1 MFAMLVGTPPF
12 ETKSLGRTYAKIAAN
27 EYEIPERLSP
37 SAKTFIA
44 MLLNPEP
51 KNRGHLHHSGR
62 ASPGM
67 SVLTGPNWTGSDPD
81 LGTSAVIRVIEQ
93 CCFNIVPDPFN
104 GQTVNFISKP
114 PKVMES
120 RNYIE
125 NSNLEH
131 Y

>member
-62 ASPGM
+62 ASQGM
-67 SVLTGPNWTGSDPD
+67 SVLTGLNRTGSD
-81 LGTSAVIRVIEQ
+81 
-93 CCFNIVPDPFN
+93 
-104 GQTVNFISKP
+104 
-114 PKVMES
+114 
-120 RNYIE
+120 
-125 NSNLEH
+125 
-131 Y
+131 

>member
-62 ASPGM
+62 ASQGM
-67 SVLTGPNWTGSDPD
+67 SVLAEPNWTGSDRFRLDWLWPGPD
-81 LGTSAVIRVIEQ
+81 VSIY
-93 CCFNIVPDPFN
+93 
-104 GQTVNFISKP
+104 
-114 PKVMES
+114 S
-120 RNYIE
+120 RE
-125 NSNLEH
+125 KRQE
-131 Y
+131 